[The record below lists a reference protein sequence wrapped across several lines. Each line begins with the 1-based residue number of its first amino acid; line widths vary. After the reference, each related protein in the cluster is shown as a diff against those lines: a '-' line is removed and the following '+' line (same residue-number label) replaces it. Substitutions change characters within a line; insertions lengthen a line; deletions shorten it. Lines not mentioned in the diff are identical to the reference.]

1 MANPRWKS
9 SKPGIDWVNTV
20 PGTRTNF
27 SGSKN
32 ITGFSWQATEKTIF
46 RRRKK
51 HLFVGKMVQKSC
63 ANNSVLL
70 QHTAAGCL
78 MVIMFFCELRRGHS
92 VHEIAMITSNVLVK
106 NQLSQLK
113 MVVVSNFKLVK
124 SIDNIYVY
132 IYICVCVCIC
142 KYIYIYIYM
151 CVCACMYVCMSV
163 CMYVC
168 MYVCLSVCMSVCLY
182 VCMSVCLYVCLS
194 VCMSVCLYVCLSV
207 CLYVCICTFCLHMYV
222 CMYASACM
230 CMYVCMCVC
239 ECMNVLMYYIM

>member
-124 SIDNIYVY
+124 SIDISM
-132 IYICVCVCIC
+132 
-142 KYIYIYIYM
+142 YIYM
-151 CVCACMYVCMSV
+151 CVCAYVNIYIYIHVCVCVYVCMYVCV
-163 CMYVC
+163 YVC
-168 MYVCLSVCMSVCLY
+168 MYVCLSVCLY

-194 VCMSVCLYVCLSV
+194 VCLYVCMSVCLYVCMSV
-207 CLYVCICTFCLHMYV
+207 SVRFVCIC
-222 CMYASACM
+222 MYACM
-230 CMYVCMCVC
+230 HLHVCVCMYVCV
-239 ECMNVLMYYIM
+239 

>member
-124 SIDNIYVY
+124 SIDISMY
-132 IYICVCVCIC
+132 IYIYVCVCA
-142 KYIYIYIYM
+142 YVNIYIYIYM
-151 CVCACMYVCMSV
+151 CVCVYV

-168 MYVCLSVCMSVCLY
+168 VYVFMYVCLSVCLY
-182 VCMSVCLYVCLS
+182 VCMS

-230 CMYVCMCVC
+230 CMYVCMCV
-239 ECMNVLMYYIM
+239 

>member
-124 SIDNIYVY
+124 SIDISMY
-132 IYICVCVCIC
+132 IYVCVCIC
-142 KYIYIYIYM
+142 KYIYIYM
-151 CVCACMYVCMSV
+151 CVCVRVCMYVCM
-163 CMYVC
+163 CVC

-182 VCMSVCLYVCLS
+182 VCMSVCLYVCMSVCLS
-194 VCMSVCLYVCLSV
+194 VCMSVCLYLYVLSAYVCMH
-207 CLYVCICTFCLHMYV
+207 VCICMY
-222 CMYASACM
+222 
-230 CMYVCMCVC
+230 MYVCMCVC
-239 ECMNVLMYYIM
+239 ECMNVLMY